1 MNSLSIICDKKSN
14 LYSTICDNNFIN
26 TLRSVDMTTLERI
39 KKLSKQRGW
48 SLQTLAEKAGLG
60 KNSIYRW
67 DAKTP
72 STASLQKVAK
82 VLDVSVADL
91 LGSESTVQSDEP
103 KHIDVD
109 DIVNSVAPLT
119 QRDHALSD
127 EDQAAIRALVKTYLE
142 SKEGQNRLR
151 KYGGY
156 DNDGKKTDGK

>member
-1 MNSLSIICDKKSN
+1 
-14 LYSTICDNNFIN
+14 
-26 TLRSVDMTTLERI
+26 MTTLERI